1 MKKFFALFTSVFIS
15 TMFFAQQ
22 FEAKEKW
29 SFMNTKYIN
38 VKVVPQYIPEI
49 NGYTYG
55 YTLYPNS
62 GTIDIDWGDGN
73 HDSIPFN
80 HHICPSIGI
89 IPFPAPSSP
98 GTPVFYSKSF
108 NHNYDSP
115 GTYNATVNV
124 TDDMSLPILDNVGN
138 TTTNLA
144 ITVMANPN
152 DIGFVGIK
160 TLTCNPNAIDV
171 DTLFPLGVPYD
182 FTDSTGSTTTIYP
195 IQNQKIDSASI
206 PSDPTL
212 CTYSYYNSFNIYP
225 IPMVNLPYTIRIN
238 PNWLNSNGF
247 INPNPTSYIP
257 EFSPGNPILN
267 PIQRYEIAG
276 SDGIWIS
283 DQGFYVVGP
292 APTWNTP
299 INGFF
304 GFKEFIIDPIFSSPA
319 IPDFGFGFCNANANS
334 IQQLGSI
341 NLTVC
346 NTSCLN
352 TSNVSVQVDLPSIA
366 TPILTGLINPILSGT
381 VLTFDILGLTG
392 NGCTNLTIPFTI
404 PGSTPTDT
412 LLQFFVQLSNANDTN
427 ASNNLNTITCIVSNS
442 QDPNFKDVNQ
452 PTFLN
457 PQLTEELVYTIH
469 FENEGNTS
477 AANIYVTDEIS
488 ELLDLSTFKFLH
500 TSHPCNYQIDAASR
514 VLTVNFN
521 SINLL
526 SNQVDAELAKGR
538 FSYSLEEVSS
548 IQLNDTIKNQA
559 SIYFDFNLP
568 LQTNYTNNINYSAA
582 QLVSLNSD
590 SNLFQLFPNPSKNK
604 LNINI
609 DNSLLGTS
617 YVLTDAIVRIL
628 ASGILELNA
637 NQLDL
642 SLISN
647 GIYRLHLD
655 NGLYKQFQIIH

>member
-1 MKKFFALFTSVFIS
+1 MKKLFALFISVFIS
-15 TMFFAQQ
+15 TMFFAQY

-38 VKVVPQYIPEI
+38 VSVVPQYIPGME
-49 NGYTYG
+49 NEYTI
-55 YTLYPNS
+55 YPNS
-62 GTIDIDWGDGN
+62 GTIDIDWGDNGP
-73 HDSIPFN
+73 HDIIPFN
-80 HHICPSIGI
+80 HYQCQLP
-89 IPFPAPSSP
+89 PQP
-98 GTPVFYSKSF
+98 TPLPTTYYINYKKSF
-108 NHNYDSP
+108 NHNYASA

-124 TDDMSLPILDNVGN
+124 TDESTAPILNNLGSAV
-138 TTTNLA
+138 TNLT
-144 ITVMANPN
+144 ITQLPSINN
-152 DIGFVGIK
+152 IGFVGIK
-160 TLTCNPNAIDV
+160 TLTCNGIDV

-182 FTDSTGSTTTIYP
+182 FTDNTGSMTTIYP
-195 IQNQKIDSASI
+195 IQNQKIDSAISI
-206 PSDPTL
+206 VCWD
-212 CTYSYYNSFNIYP
+212 YQNISFNIYP
-225 IPMVNLPYTIRIN
+225 IPMVNLPYTISIN
-238 PNWLNSNGF
+238 PGWISSNGF
-247 INPNPTSYIP
+247 INPNPISFIP
-257 EFSPGNPILN
+257 EFSPGNPILD
-267 PIQRYEIAG
+267 PLPRYEIRG
-276 SDGIWIS
+276 GDGIWIS
-283 DQGFYVVGP
+283 DLDFCLTCPLYTYQP
-292 APTWNTP
+292 P

-304 GFKEFIIDPIFSSPA
+304 GFKEIIIDPISNNPS
-319 IPDFGFGFCNANANS
+319 IPDFGFGFCKASANS

-346 NTSCLN
+346 NTSCGN
-352 TSNVSVQVDLPSIA
+352 TSDVSVQVQLPSIA
-366 TPILTGLINPILSGT
+366 TPILTGLINPILNGT

-404 PGSTPTDT
+404 PGTTPSDT
-412 LLQFFVQLSNANDTN
+412 LLQFDVQLSNTNDTN
-427 ASNNLNTITCIVSNS
+427 ASNNLNTITCIVNNS

-500 TSHPCNYQIDAASR
+500 TSHPCNYQIDTTSR

-538 FSYSLEEVSS
+538 FSYSLEEISS

-568 LQTNYTNNINYSAA
+568 LQTNFTNNINYSAA

-617 YVLTDAIVRIL
+617 YVLTDAIGRIL
-628 ASGILELNA
+628 ASGVLELNA

>member
-1 MKKFFALFTSVFIS
+1 MKKFFALFISVFIS
-15 TMFFAQQ
+15 FMFFAQH

-38 VKVVPQYIPEI
+38 VSVVPQSISDGTL
-49 NGYTYG
+49 NG

-62 GTIDIDWGDGN
+62 GTIDIDWGDGA
-73 HDSIPFN
+73 HDIIPFN
-80 HHICPSIGI
+80 HYMCPSIDIGFQSGYI
-89 IPFPAPSSP
+89 N
-98 GTPVFYSKSF
+98 YKKSF
-108 NHNYDSP
+108 NHNYASA

-171 DTLFPLGVPYD
+171 DTLFTLGVPYD
-182 FTDSTGSTTTIYP
+182 FTDNTGSTTTIYP
-195 IQNQKIDSASI
+195 IQNQKIDSV
-206 PSDPTL
+206 DNPTICNSFFCL
-212 CTYSYYNSFNIYP
+212 NYYYNSFNIYA
-225 IPMVNLPYTIRIN
+225 IPMVNLPYTISIN
-238 PNWLNSNGF
+238 TSWLNSNGF

-267 PIQRYEIAG
+267 PLQRYELAG
-276 SDGIWIS
+276 SDRIFIE
-283 DQGFYVVGP
+283 
-292 APTWNTP
+292 PTTLNCNAFSSPINTP

-319 IPDFGFGFCNANANS
+319 IPDFGFGFCNANASS
-334 IQQLGSI
+334 IQQSGAI

-346 NTSCLN
+346 NTSCGN
-352 TSNVSVQVDLPSIA
+352 TSDVSVQVQLPSIA

-404 PGSTPTDT
+404 PGSTPSDT

-442 QDPNFKDVNQ
+442 SDPNFKDVNQ

-538 FSYSLEEVSS
+538 FSYSLEEISS

-568 LQTNYTNNINYSAA
+568 LQTNFTNNINYSAA

-617 YVLTDAIVRIL
+617 YVLTDAIGRVL

>member
-1 MKKFFALFTSVFIS
+1 MKKLFALFISVFIS
-15 TMFFAQQ
+15 TMFLAQQ
-22 FEAKEKW
+22 YEAKEKW

-38 VKVVPQYIPEI
+38 VSVVPQYIPGPAI
-49 NGYTYG
+49 NG

-62 GTIDIDWGDGN
+62 GTIDIYWGDGG
-73 HDSIPFN
+73 HDIIPFN
-80 HHICPSIGI
+80 HSECPSIDSGFAGSPW
-89 IPFPAPSSP
+89 PFKK
-98 GTPVFYSKSF
+98 TF
-108 NHNYDSP
+108 NHNYASS

-124 TDDMSLPILDNVGN
+124 TDVSTAPISNNLGS
-138 TTTNLA
+138 TTTNLT

-152 DIGFVGIK
+152 NIGFVGIK
-160 TLTCNPNAIDV
+160 TLTCNGIDV
-171 DTLFPLGVPYD
+171 DTLFTLGVPYD
-182 FTDSTGSTTTIYP
+182 FTDNTGNTTTIYP
-195 IQNQKIDSASI
+195 IQNQKIDSASC
-206 PSDPTL
+206 PLSCYSLTNF
-212 CTYSYYNSFNIYP
+212 CTNSYYNSFNIYP
-225 IPMVNLPYTIRIN
+225 IPMVNLPYTISIN
-238 PNWLNSNGF
+238 TSWLNSNGF

-267 PIQRYEIAG
+267 PLQRYELAG
-276 SDGIWIS
+276 SDLIWIS
-283 DQGFYVVGP
+283 DQGFSFSGP
-292 APTWNTP
+292 IPTWNTP

-304 GFKEFIIDPIFSSPA
+304 GFKEFIIDPISNNPA

-334 IQQLGSI
+334 IQQLGHI

-346 NTSCLN
+346 NTSCGN
-352 TSNVSVQVDLPSIA
+352 TSDVSVQVQLPSIA

-412 LLQFFVQLSNANDTN
+412 LLQFFVQLSNANETN

-500 TSHPCNYQIDAASR
+500 TSHSCNYQIDTASR

-538 FSYSLEEVSS
+538 FSYSLEEISS

-617 YVLTDAIVRIL
+617 YILTDAIGRIL

>member
-38 VKVVPQYIPEI
+38 VKVVPQYIPGPAI
-49 NGYTYG
+49 NV

-73 HDSIPFN
+73 HDIIPFN
-80 HHICPSIGI
+80 HYICPSIDTG
-89 IPFPAPSSP
+89 FPSQ
-98 GTPVFYSKSF
+98 VINYKKSF
-108 NHNYDSP
+108 NHNYALA
-115 GTYNATVNV
+115 GTYNASVNV
-124 TDDMSLPILDNVGN
+124 TDDFSLPILDNVGN

-152 DIGFVGIK
+152 NIGFVGIK
-160 TLTCNPNAIDV
+160 TLTCNGIDV

-182 FTDSTGSTTTIYP
+182 FTDNTGSTTTIYP
-195 IQNQKIDSASI
+195 IQNQKIDSTSC
-206 PSDPTL
+206 PNFCNSL
-212 CTYSYYNSFNIYP
+212 VNMCTTTNYYYNSFNIYP
-225 IPMVNLPYTIRIN
+225 IPMVNLPYTISIN
-238 PNWLNSNGF
+238 TSWLNSNGF

-267 PIQRYEIAG
+267 PLQRYELAG
-276 SDGIWIS
+276 SDLIWIS
-283 DQGFYVVGP
+283 DQGFSFTGP
-292 APTWNTP
+292 IPTWNTP

-304 GFKEFIIDPIFSSPA
+304 GFKEFIIDPISNNPA

-346 NTSCLN
+346 NTSCGN
-352 TSNVSVQVDLPSIA
+352 TSNVSVQVQLPSIA

-538 FSYSLEEVSS
+538 FSYSLEEISS

-568 LQTNYTNNINYSAA
+568 LQTNFTNNINYSAA

-617 YVLTDAIVRIL
+617 YLLTDAIGRIL

>member
-1 MKKFFALFTSVFIS
+1 
-15 TMFFAQQ
+15 
-22 FEAKEKW
+22 
-29 SFMNTKYIN
+29 
-38 VKVVPQYIPEI
+38 
-49 NGYTYG
+49 
-55 YTLYPNS
+55 
-62 GTIDIDWGDGN
+62 
-73 HDSIPFN
+73 
-80 HHICPSIGI
+80 
-89 IPFPAPSSP
+89 
-98 GTPVFYSKSF
+98 
-108 NHNYDSP
+108 
-115 GTYNATVNV
+115 
-124 TDDMSLPILDNVGN
+124 
-138 TTTNLA
+138 
-144 ITVMANPN
+144 
-152 DIGFVGIK
+152 
-160 TLTCNPNAIDV
+160 
-171 DTLFPLGVPYD
+171 
-182 FTDSTGSTTTIYP
+182 
-195 IQNQKIDSASI
+195 
-206 PSDPTL
+206 
-212 CTYSYYNSFNIYP
+212 
-225 IPMVNLPYTIRIN
+225 MVNLPYTIRIN

-267 PIQRYEIAG
+267 PLQRYELAG
-276 SDGIWIS
+276 SDRIFIE
-283 DQGFYVVGP
+283 
-292 APTWNTP
+292 PTTLNCNAFSSPINTP

-304 GFKEFIIDPIFSSPA
+304 GFKEFIIDPISNNPA
-319 IPDFGFGFCNANANS
+319 IPDFGFGFCNASAFS
-334 IQQLGSI
+334 IPQTGEI

-346 NTSCLN
+346 NTSCGN
-352 TSNVSVQVDLPSIA
+352 TSNVSVQVQLPTIV

-404 PGSTPTDT
+404 PGSTPAGTP
-412 LLQFFVQLSNANDTN
+412 LLFDVLLSNSNEIN
-427 ASNNLNTITCIVSNS
+427 VSNNLNSITCFVSNS
-442 QDPNFKDVNQ
+442 LDPNFKDVNQ

-500 TSHPCNYQIDAASR
+500 TSHSCNYQIDTASR

-538 FSYSLEEVSS
+538 FSYSLEEISS

-590 SNLFQLFPNPSKNK
+590 SYLFQLFPNPSKNK

-617 YVLTDAIVRIL
+617 YILTDAIGRIL

-647 GIYRLHLD
+647 GIYRLQLE
-655 NGLYKQFQIIH
+655 NGLNKQFQIIH

>member
-1 MKKFFALFTSVFIS
+1 MKKLFALFISVFIS
-15 TMFFAQQ
+15 TMFFAQY

-29 SFMNTKYIN
+29 SFMNTNTKYIN
-38 VKVVPQYIPEI
+38 VSVVPQYIPGPAI
-49 NGYTYG
+49 NL

-62 GTIDIDWGDGN
+62 GTIDIYWGDGG
-73 HDSIPFN
+73 HDIIPFN
-80 HHICPSIGI
+80 HFECPSIDTG
-89 IPFPAPSSP
+89 FPSQSVHY
-98 GTPVFYSKSF
+98 GKTF
-108 NHNYDSP
+108 NHNYASP

-124 TDDMSLPILDNVGN
+124 TDVSTAPILNNLGS
-138 TTTNLA
+138 TTTNLT

-152 DIGFVGIK
+152 NIGFVGIK
-160 TLTCNPNAIDV
+160 TLTCVGIDV

-182 FTDSTGSTTTIYP
+182 FTDNTGSTTTIYP
-195 IQNQKIDSASI
+195 IQNQKIDSASC
-206 PSDPTL
+206 PLSCHSL
-212 CTYSYYNSFNIYP
+212 FNFCTNSYYNSFNIYP
-225 IPMVNLPYTIRIN
+225 IPMVNLPYTISIN
-238 PNWLNSNGF
+238 PGWISSNGF

-267 PIQRYEIAG
+267 PIQRYELAG
-276 SDGIWIS
+276 GDLIWIS
-283 DQGFYVVGP
+283 DQGFNFVGP
-292 APTWNTP
+292 IPTWNTP

-304 GFKEFIIDPIFSSPA
+304 GFKEFIIDPISNNPA

-334 IQQLGSI
+334 IQQLGRI

-346 NTSCLN
+346 NTSCGN
-352 TSNVSVQVDLPSIA
+352 TSEVSVQVQLPSIA
-366 TPILTGLINPILSGT
+366 SPILTGLINPILSGT

-404 PGSTPTDT
+404 PGSTPSDT
-412 LLQFFVQLSNANDTN
+412 LLQFFVQLSNANETN

-442 QDPNFKDVNQ
+442 QDPNFKEVNQ

-500 TSHPCNYQIDAASR
+500 TSHSCNYQIDTASR

-538 FSYSLEEVSS
+538 FSYSLEEISS

-568 LQTNYTNNINYSAA
+568 LQTNSTNNINYSAA

-617 YVLTDAIVRIL
+617 YVLTDAIGRVL
-628 ASGILELNA
+628 ASGIFELKS

-655 NGLYKQFQIIH
+655 NGLYKQFQIMH

>member
-1 MKKFFALFTSVFIS
+1 VSRL
-15 TMFFAQQ
+15 
-22 FEAKEKW
+22 
-29 SFMNTKYIN
+29 
-38 VKVVPQYIPEI
+38 
-49 NGYTYG
+49 
-55 YTLYPNS
+55 
-62 GTIDIDWGDGN
+62 
-73 HDSIPFN
+73 
-80 HHICPSIGI
+80 
-89 IPFPAPSSP
+89 
-98 GTPVFYSKSF
+98 
-108 NHNYDSP
+108 
-115 GTYNATVNV
+115 
-124 TDDMSLPILDNVGN
+124 
-138 TTTNLA
+138 
-144 ITVMANPN
+144 
-152 DIGFVGIK
+152 
-160 TLTCNPNAIDV
+160 
-171 DTLFPLGVPYD
+171 
-182 FTDSTGSTTTIYP
+182 YP
-195 IQNQKIDSASI
+195 IQYQKIDSASI
-206 PSDPTL
+206 PYNLTL

-257 EFSPGNPILN
+257 EFSTGNPILN
-267 PIQRYEIAG
+267 PIQRYELAG

-283 DQGFYVVGP
+283 DQGFSFYGP
-292 APTWNTP
+292 PPTWNTP

-304 GFKEFIIDPIFSSPA
+304 GFKEFIIDPISNNPA

-334 IQQLGSI
+334 IQQHGSI

-352 TSNVSVQVDLPSIA
+352 TSDVSVQVQLPSIA

-427 ASNNLNTITCIVSNS
+427 SSNNLNTITCIVSNS

-500 TSHPCNYQIDAASR
+500 TSHSCNYQIDAASR

-538 FSYSLEEVSS
+538 FSYSLEEISS

-568 LQTNYTNNINYSAA
+568 LQTNFTNNINYSAA

-617 YVLTDAIVRIL
+617 YVLTDAIGRVL
-628 ASGILELNA
+628 ASGIFELKS

>member
-1 MKKFFALFTSVFIS
+1 MKKLFALFISVFIS
-15 TMFFAQQ
+15 TMFFAQY

-38 VKVVPQYIPEI
+38 VSVVPQYSGGGFPGGFIPP
-49 NGYTYG
+49 GQG
-55 YTLYPNS
+55 
-62 GTIDIDWGDGN
+62 GTIDIDWGDLGP
-73 HDSIPFN
+73 HDIIPFN
-80 HHICPSIGI
+80 HTLCSMDMTFGYGI
-89 IPFPAPSSP
+89 LAFQH
-98 GTPVFYSKSF
+98 SF
-108 NHNYDSP
+108 NHNYASS

-124 TDDMSLPILDNVGN
+124 SDLSTAPISNNLGS
-138 TTTNLA
+138 TTTNLT

-152 DIGFVGIK
+152 NIGFVGIK
-160 TLTCNPNAIDV
+160 TLTCNGIDV

-182 FTDSTGSTTTIYP
+182 FTDNTGSTTTIYP
-195 IQNQKIDSASI
+195 IQNQKIDSLISTI
-206 PSDPTL
+206 CWNYQPI
-212 CTYSYYNSFNIYP
+212 SFNIYP
-225 IPMVNLPYTIRIN
+225 IPMVNLPYTISIN
-238 PNWLNSNGF
+238 PTWLSSNSF
-247 INPNPTSYIP
+247 INPNPISFIP
-257 EFSPGNPILN
+257 EFSPGVYILN
-267 PIQRYEIAG
+267 PLPRYEIRG
-276 SDGIWIS
+276 GDGIWIS
-283 DQGFYVVGP
+283 DLDYCFTCPPSTNQP
-292 APTWNTP
+292 P

-304 GFKEFIIDPIFSSPA
+304 GFKEFIIDPISNNPA
-319 IPDFGFGFCNANANS
+319 IPDFGFGFCNASACS
-334 IQQLGSI
+334 IPQTGEI

-346 NTSCLN
+346 NTSCGN
-352 TSNVSVQVDLPSIA
+352 TSNVSLQVQLPSIA

-404 PGSTPTDT
+404 PGSTPAGTP
-412 LLQFFVQLSNANDTN
+412 LLFDVLLSNSNEIN
-427 ASNNLNTITCIVSNS
+427 VSNNLNSITCIVSNS

-538 FSYSLEEVSS
+538 FSYSLEEISS

-568 LQTNYTNNINYSAA
+568 LQTNSTNNINYSAA

-617 YVLTDAIVRIL
+617 YVLTDAIGRIL
-628 ASGILELNA
+628 SSGIFELKS

>member
-1 MKKFFALFTSVFIS
+1 
-15 TMFFAQQ
+15 
-22 FEAKEKW
+22 
-29 SFMNTKYIN
+29 
-38 VKVVPQYIPEI
+38 
-49 NGYTYG
+49 
-55 YTLYPNS
+55 
-62 GTIDIDWGDGN
+62 
-73 HDSIPFN
+73 
-80 HHICPSIGI
+80 
-89 IPFPAPSSP
+89 
-98 GTPVFYSKSF
+98 
-108 NHNYDSP
+108 
-115 GTYNATVNV
+115 
-124 TDDMSLPILDNVGN
+124 
-138 TTTNLA
+138 
-144 ITVMANPN
+144 MANPN

-171 DTLFPLGVPYD
+171 DTLFTLGVPYD
-182 FTDSTGSTTTIYP
+182 FTDNTGSTTTIYP
-195 IQNQKIDSASI
+195 IQNQKIDSV
-206 PSDPTL
+206 DNPTICNSFFCL
-212 CTYSYYNSFNIYP
+212 NYYYNSFNIYA
-225 IPMVNLPYTIRIN
+225 IPMVNLPYTISIN
-238 PNWLNSNGF
+238 TSWLNSNGF

-267 PIQRYEIAG
+267 PLQRYELAG
-276 SDGIWIS
+276 SDRIFIE
-283 DQGFYVVGP
+283 
-292 APTWNTP
+292 PTTLNCNAFSSPINTP

-319 IPDFGFGFCNANANS
+319 IPDFGFGFCNANASS
-334 IQQLGSI
+334 IQQSGAI

-346 NTSCLN
+346 NTSCGN
-352 TSNVSVQVDLPSIA
+352 TSDVSVQVQLPSIA

-404 PGSTPTDT
+404 PGSTPSDT

-538 FSYSLEEVSS
+538 FSYSLEEISS

-568 LQTNYTNNINYSAA
+568 LQTNFTNNINYSAA

-617 YVLTDAIVRIL
+617 YVLTDAIGRVL